1 MKILKVARIRK
12 GLTQQKL
19 SHELGMSIATVN
31 RIENGVKSIDS
42 IKVGDLK
49 KICNILNL
57 DIADVLKDSIEI

>member
-19 SHELGMSIATVN
+19 SRELGMSIATVN
-31 RIENGVKSIDS
+31 RIENGAKSIDS

-57 DIADVLKDSIEI
+57 DIVDVLKENIEI

>member
-1 MKILKVARIRK
+1 MKTLKVARIRK

-19 SHELGMSIATVN
+19 SRELGMSIATVN

-42 IKVGDLK
+42 IKVGDLR

-57 DIADVLKDSIEI
+57 DIADVLKDDIEI